1 MTRRELYYYI
11 KGHKCEEVFLP
22 EGNARCVYFEN
33 PKTGGY
39 ATLNT
44 PIDDREMFPT
54 TIRAIC
60 ISLGIE
66 IPPNL
71 GTPKFSKN

>member
-1 MTRRELYYYI
+1 VYI
-11 KGHKCEEVFLP
+11 LKTPKQ
-22 EGNARCVYFEN
+22 
-33 PKTGGY
+33 KTGGY

-71 GTPKFSKN
+71 KTDSLKFSNN